1 MLASQ
6 AETGVWVQAPGKGVL
21 GRVRE
26 GVAPPAAGV
35 RGITSG
41 KKFEI
46 VYAKSC
52 NLVHFGVLKHFN
64 NGNVFLY
71 DIPLF
76 G

>member
-1 MLASQ
+1 MQWSFIGLKQEHLEMLASQ

-41 KKFEI
+41 KKI
-46 VYAKSC
+46 
-52 NLVHFGVLKHFN
+52 
-64 NGNVFLY
+64 
-71 DIPLF
+71 
-76 G
+76 